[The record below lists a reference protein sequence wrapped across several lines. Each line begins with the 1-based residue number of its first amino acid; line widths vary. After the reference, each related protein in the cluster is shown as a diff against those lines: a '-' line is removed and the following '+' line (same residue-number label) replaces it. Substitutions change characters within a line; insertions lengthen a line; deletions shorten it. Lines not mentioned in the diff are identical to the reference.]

1 MNVTVQR
8 GCPSKIPESVP
19 IVRDER
25 GGLGTCVFLLAL
37 SGLAFLAPLNPGLA
51 PWAAFLRRF
60 AAIEL
65 SSATWNKRCDE
76 CHSAARVS
84 EQNSRIGAHCSRR
97 TRRIGDLCFS
107 LALSGLTSLAP
118 LTQGLRPGL
127 HSCAADPG
135 LAPWAAL
142 LRRFAAIGL
151 SSATWNKRCDE
162 CHSAARVSEQNSRI
176 GAHCSRRTGRIGDLC
191 FSFALS
197 GLTSLAPLA
206 QGLRPGLHSCAASR
220 LSNCRA
226 QHATKD
232 VMNVT
237 A

>member
-1 MNVTVQR
+1 MSQCSAGVRAKFPNR
-8 GCPSKIPESVP
+8 CPLFATNAEDWGP
-19 IVRDER
+19 
-25 GGLGTCVFLLAL
+25 VFFFGPFRADF
-37 SGLAFLAPLNPGLA
+37 SCATDPGLA

-84 EQNSRIGAHCSRR
+84 EQNSRIDAHCSRR

-127 HSCAADPG
+127 HSCAA
-135 LAPWAAL
+135 
-142 LRRFAAIGL
+142 
-151 SSATWNKRCDE
+151 
-162 CHSAARVSEQNSRI
+162 
-176 GAHCSRRTGRIGDLC
+176 
-191 FSFALS
+191 
-197 GLTSLAPLA
+197 
-206 QGLRPGLHSCAASR
+206 SR

-226 QHATKD
+226 QHGTKD

-237 A
+237 VQRGCPSKIPESVPIVRDERGGLGTCVFLSPFQG